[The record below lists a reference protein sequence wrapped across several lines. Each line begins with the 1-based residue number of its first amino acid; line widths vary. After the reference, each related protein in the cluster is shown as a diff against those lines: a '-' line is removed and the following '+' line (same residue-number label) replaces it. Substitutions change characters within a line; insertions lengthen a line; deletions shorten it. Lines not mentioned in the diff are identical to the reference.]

1 MAMYWRVKRIPANAV
16 VGTTKTHIG
25 VLENVTSK
33 STSHEH
39 RLIRTLTEWTR
50 PQLWT
55 TRTKTTRKQRYCFG
69 GVLGCVYSTTDTR
82 PTHAVKSSIL
92 HSIANP
98 LGPNPLWALRNLCPP
113 VSSRASCLCKPLCFY
128 SLLNLYPP
136 VSSCASS
143 LCKPLCFYSLLNL
156 CPPVSSDPP
165 RTKYRTRFGFS
176 ETT

>member
-1 MAMYWRVKRIPANAV
+1 MSPKYTIVIYFLQMLLLGKPGLGGCPPPMAMYWRVKRIPANAV
-16 VGTTKTHIG
+16 AGTTKTHIG

-39 RLIRTLTEWTR
+39 RLMRTLTEWTR

-98 LGPNPLWALRNLCPP
+98 LGPNPLWALRIYDNPFVIICGP
-113 VSSRASCLCKPLCFY
+113 SYQHCWCY
-128 SLLNLYPP
+128 SY
-136 VSSCASS
+136 CT
-143 LCKPLCFYSLLNL
+143 Y
-156 CPPVSSDPP
+156 
-165 RTKYRTRFGFS
+165 
-176 ETT
+176 

>member
-1 MAMYWRVKRIPANAV
+1 MSPNYIIFIYFLPMLLLSKPGFGGCPPPPMAMYWRVKRIPANAV

-98 LGPNPLWALRNLCPP
+98 LGPNPLWALRNN
-113 VSSRASCLCKPLCFY
+113 VTSQ
-128 SLLNLYPP
+128 
-136 VSSCASS
+136 
-143 LCKPLCFYSLLNL
+143 
-156 CPPVSSDPP
+156 
-165 RTKYRTRFGFS
+165 TKYRGLVWRGHGMQHK
-176 ETT
+176 